1 MIPLS
6 QLLNESARVRCQQQ
20 EPLRYRMRPL
30 QADPSFTDLQNCE
43 IHRIYELLET
53 MVSEVSVLAKSG
65 IIIKLGIRPFLS
77 SSPLVS
83 QNLQIP

>member
-65 IIIKLGIRPFLS
+65 ICRHIINAVVIKELEGALP
-77 SSPLVS
+77 
-83 QNLQIP
+83 